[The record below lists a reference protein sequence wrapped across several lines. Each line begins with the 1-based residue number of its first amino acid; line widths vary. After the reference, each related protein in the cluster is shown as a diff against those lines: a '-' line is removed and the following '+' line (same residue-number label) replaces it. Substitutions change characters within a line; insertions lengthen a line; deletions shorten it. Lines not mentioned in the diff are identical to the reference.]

1 MTAIE
6 NIPAILWESKPR
18 AAAIWFVAVFFM
30 FNHLDFTIMNT
41 NVSIQSKKVQKFIK
55 EHSSTFS
62 EEIFIDLLQRY
73 IEARLSG
80 TLLFVKKKER
90 KASSLYRIG
99 YTKHSFYDFIAIF
112 KALGFKVDSDNL
124 CVVLPFSSNDMIKEV
139 NGEVVEFL
147 LNEGMITKEESRKL
161 IELPFAAV

>member
-1 MTAIE
+1 MT
-6 NIPAILWESKPR
+6 
-18 AAAIWFVAVFFM
+18 
-30 FNHLDFTIMNT
+30 T

-55 EHSSTFS
+55 EQSSTFS

-73 IEARLSG
+73 VEARLSG

-90 KASSLYRIG
+90 KTSSLYRIG
-99 YTKHSFYDFIAIF
+99 YTNRSFYDFIVMFA
-112 KALGFKVDSDNL
+112 ALGFKVDSDSL
-124 CVVLPFSSNDMIKEV
+124 CVVLPFSCNDTIKEA
-139 NGEVVEFL
+139 NRKVVMFL